1 MIKDRF
7 KIYITDAT
15 DGSFEFKTVSGE
27 IFRMKVDTS
36 VFYCGIYKDERFSK
50 WIVVDLFS
58 GMAFNFPHLKMNK
71 AETIDDAAKT
81 IHLMGSVN
89 TLKMS
94 ARFVMEHQEYKL
106 NKKQIERLTHCK
118 VMEVKS
124 NG

>member
-1 MIKDRF
+1 MIKDKF

-94 ARFVMEHQEYKL
+94 ARFVMEHQEYKI

-118 VMEVKS
+118 VMEVEQ
-124 NG
+124 